1 MLIFKGINAPV
12 IVLKKD
18 TFSVLESLH
27 KYMTSKLN
35 DKDHVFYYNYKGTN
49 KDYWGE
55 GYLLLDKIVNLPL
68 SKRNNVEI
76 IVYKENIPMGHS
88 CILYYY
94 NKKSYLFDLD
104 RKYKNLHKIMDRLQE
119 IFDIEDE
126 DRFVTKQ
133 WKYLTYLMS

>member
-1 MLIFKGINAPV
+1 M
-12 IVLKKD
+12 
-18 TFSVLESLH
+18 
-27 KYMTSKLN
+27 
-35 DKDHVFYYNYKGTN
+35 
-49 KDYWGE
+49 
-55 GYLLLDKIVNLPL
+55 
-68 SKRNNVEI
+68 
-76 IVYKENIPMGHS
+76 PMGHS